1 MDLSGISNKN
11 SLILNTKT
19 LFNFS
24 SHKANSQEF
33 VANLHK
39 INDFRRINKYL
50 KTVNS
55 TLKTGGIFLG
65 KAETLKQRKRAIML
79 KYPPVISNV
88 ICIFDFLLNRIF
100 PKLTFFKAIYFFLTK
115 GKNRPLSKCEI
126 LGRLVFCG
134 FELIN
139 ITEIED
145 ELYFIVK
152 KIGKP
157 SKDENPSYSPIIALK
172 RRGKNNEYIYLHK
185 FRTMHPYA
193 EYLHDFLATHFG
205 YESNGKLKNDFRKP
219 KWAKFL
225 RATWLDELPQLI
237 NVLKGEMGLVGVRA
251 FSDEYL
257 KNYPDELKKER
268 AKYKPGCIPTY
279 ISLNLD
285 NGHEDRIKS
294 EYIYFK
300 DKEKHPFLTDIRY
313 FFKAVF
319 NILTRKIKTG

>member
-1 MDLSGISNKN
+1 
-11 SLILNTKT
+11 
-19 LFNFS
+19 
-24 SHKANSQEF
+24 
-33 VANLHK
+33 
-39 INDFRRINKYL
+39 
-50 KTVNS
+50 
-55 TLKTGGIFLG
+55 
-65 KAETLKQRKRAIML
+65 
-79 KYPPVISNV
+79 
-88 ICIFDFLLNRIF
+88 
-100 PKLTFFKAIYFFLTK
+100 
-115 GKNRPLSKCEI
+115 
-126 LGRLVFCG
+126 
-134 FELIN
+134 
-139 ITEIED
+139 
-145 ELYFIVK
+145 
-152 KIGKP
+152 
-157 SKDENPSYSPIIALK
+157 
-172 RRGKNNEYIYLHK
+172 
-185 FRTMHPYA
+185 MHPYA